1 MCLIAYTSNKYQI
14 LNPGLFLLH
23 KRPVFLCL
31 NVIGLPISCLA
42 EALPA
47 INSVDVESWPV
58 ICVFAPTYII
68 TKQH

>member
-47 INSVDVESWPV
+47 INSVDVES
-58 ICVFAPTYII
+58 
-68 TKQH
+68 